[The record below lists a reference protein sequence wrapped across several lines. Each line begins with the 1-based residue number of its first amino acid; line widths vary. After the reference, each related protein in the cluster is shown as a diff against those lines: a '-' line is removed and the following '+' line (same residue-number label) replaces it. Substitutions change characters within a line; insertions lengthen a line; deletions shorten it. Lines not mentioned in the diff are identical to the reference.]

1 MERFLITGALG
12 CLGAWV
18 VRHLIQDGA
27 EAVVYDVGS
36 NRDRLKLVLDNPG
49 AVIYA
54 DSGDVTDLDALKR
67 AAEGATHII
76 HLAALQIPFCRENPA
91 LGARVNVVGTV
102 NVFEAARSAGIERVV
117 YASSVGVYGPPDDY
131 SSELVTEADPPAPR
145 TLYGV
150 FKQANEGTAHIYYSD
165 NGISS
170 IGLRPYIIYGP
181 GRDQGMTSSP
191 TAAML
196 AAVKGEEY
204 HIPFGGTA
212 GYQFVD
218 DAARTFIQAA
228 RSDFDGAGVFNLR
241 GQVVHMREMVRAI
254 KTTIPGAKITY
265 DDNPLPFPAGMD
277 DAALRQAIGEVPNRP
292 LADGVAATVAHFQS
306 ALAAGRLA

>member
-18 VRHLIQDGA
+18 VRNLIQDGA
-27 EAVVYDVGS
+27 EAVIYDVGS
-36 NRDRLKLVLDNPG
+36 NRDRLKLVLDDPD

-54 DSGDVTDLDALKR
+54 KSGDVTDLEGLKQ

-102 NVFEAARSAGIERVV
+102 NVFEAAQTAGIRRVV

-131 SSELVTEADPPAPR
+131 ASERVTEADSPAPR
-145 TLYGV
+145 THYGV
-150 FKQANEGTAHIYYSD
+150 FKQANEGTARIYHSD
-165 NGISS
+165 NGVRS

-196 AAVKGEEY
+196 AAVKGDGY

-218 DAARTFIQAA
+218 DVARTFIQAA

-241 GQVVHMREMVRAI
+241 GQVVHMREMVEAI
-254 KTTIPGAKITY
+254 KTAVPGARITY

-277 DAALRQAIGEVPNRP
+277 DAALRQAIGEVPNTS
-292 LADGVAATVAHFQS
+292 LADGVAATVAHFRS
-306 ALAAGRLA
+306 ALA